1 MMRKPVSD
9 WSEKTATVCLNDWA
23 QEYLDVARVRF
34 TTATYMEKRSMFKRV
49 FKEIDPN
56 LPVST
61 LKPGDVLTYIIKQ
74 KEARSGYAANKDRKN
89 LVAAWNWGMKYM
101 NPPLPGP
108 NPCLVDRMPE
118 VREPRYVPPEE
129 DFWKVYDQTEGQDK
143 VMLLT
148 LLHLAAR
155 KGEIFRLTWS
165 DVDFGN
171 NSVRLTTRKRADGS
185 LENNWV
191 PMTKEL
197 RKALLWWWENRPV
210 KGATNVFLCLDDT
223 EFCREYYGKPF
234 LKRLQFMRRLC
245 DRAGVKRFGFHG
257 IRHLTAT
264 TLYKLGYEVA
274 TIQTILRHKSPSTT
288 ERYLKNLGLEER
300 ARSALEELSS
310 RRGQVLEFK
319 PYIQKIAVPSLQK

>member
-1 MMRKPVSD
+1 
-9 WSEKTATVCLNDWA
+9 LNDWA
-23 QEYLDVARVRF
+23 QAYLDAARVRF
-34 TTATYMEKRSMFKRV
+34 TGATYNEKRSMFKR
-49 FKEIDPN
+49 FFTEINPE
-56 LPVST
+56 LPVSN
-61 LKPGDVLTYIIKQ
+61 LKPGDVLSYIIKQ

-118 VREPRYVPPEE
+118 ERQPRYVPPEE
-129 DFWKVYDQTEGQDK
+129 DFWKVYGQAEGQDK
-143 VMLLT
+143 VMLLA

-155 KGEIFRLTWS
+155 KGELFRLTWS

-171 NSVRLTTRKRADGS
+171 NSVRLTTRKRKDGS
-185 LENNWV
+185 LEHNWI
-191 PMTKEL
+191 PMTGEL
-197 RKALLWWWENRPV
+197 RKAMLWWWENRPF
-210 KGATNVFLCLDDT
+210 KGPTNVFLCLDDT
-223 EFCREYYGKPF
+223 PFCREYYGEPF

-245 DRAGVKRFGFHG
+245 DRAGVKRFGFHA

-274 TIQTILRHKSPSTT
+274 VIQTILRHKSPSTT

-300 ARSALEELSS
+300 ARSALEDLSS
-310 RRGQVLEFK
+310 RRAQVFEIR
-319 PYIQKIAVPSLQK
+319 PHIQKIVVPSFLE